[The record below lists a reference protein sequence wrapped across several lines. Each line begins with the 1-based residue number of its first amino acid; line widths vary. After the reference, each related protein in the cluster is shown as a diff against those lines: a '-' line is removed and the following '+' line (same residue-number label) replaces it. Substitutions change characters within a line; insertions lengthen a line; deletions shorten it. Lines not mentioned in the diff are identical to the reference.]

1 MHEIELK
8 YQVPA
13 ARRAAVD
20 AAVAGRTPAPRQ
32 RLQAVYF
39 DTAGRDLAQA
49 GLALRIRRE
58 GRRRVQTLKGAGDD
72 GMTRL
77 EHEVALPQAGDD
89 AMADPALHAGTPCG
103 DTLARVLGKADAPAL
118 LPVFRTDVRR
128 RARRVRTRQGVV
140 ELAFDDG
147 AIVAGE
153 RRVPVCELEFELVS
167 GSPLAV
173 IELARRWV
181 LRHSLWLDTRS
192 KAERGDLLARDLALA
207 PVRKADDVE
216 LDPGMTWVEGR
227 RAVLRSC
234 LAQVSTN
241 ASQVADGAY
250 DDEHVHQ
257 LRIGLRRLRTA
268 LRIFDRADTADL
280 ALQAAVLFRRLGA
293 ARDQAAVGGPL
304 ERELNEALATA
315 GLAFRAPPLPSTDA
329 PADPATLVRL
339 GPAQSLLLDL
349 LALMQSDTPA
359 PDAPALRDALVGRIG
374 RWHRRVDKL
383 AKRFDTLDD
392 VERHTL
398 RKRAKSLRY
407 GIEFAQA
414 LFAARDVR
422 RYLKRLRVLQ
432 DSLGVIVDTMVA
444 LDAYRTHGTDDPHVL
459 FALGWLAARRRELL
473 REAQPAVK
481 AFRKAEPFW

>member
-77 EHEVALPQAGDD
+77 EHEVALAQAGDD
-89 AMADPALHAGTPCG
+89 AVADPALHAGTPCG
-103 DTLARVLGKADAPAL
+103 DALAKVLGKADAPAL
-118 LPVFRTDVRR
+118 VPVFRTDVRR

-140 ELAFDDG
+140 ELAFDEG
-147 AIVAGE
+147 GIVAGE

-167 GSPLAV
+167 GSPLAIIDV
-173 IELARRWV
+173 ARRWV

-192 KAERGDLLARDLALA
+192 KAERGDLLARELAMA
-207 PVRKADDVE
+207 PARKSEDVE
-216 LDPGMTWVEGR
+216 LTDGTTWGGGR

-234 LAQVSTN
+234 LAQIAAN
-241 ASQVADGAY
+241 GSQVADGTY

-268 LRIFDRADTADL
+268 LRIFAGADTGEL
-280 ALQAAVLFRRLGA
+280 ALQAAVLFRRFGA

-304 ERELNEALATA
+304 ECELNEALTVA
-315 GLAFRAPPLPSTDA
+315 GLPFRAPPLPSTDP
-329 PADPATLVRL
+329 PADPTALMRL
-339 GPAQSLLLDL
+339 GPAQSVLLDL
-349 LALMQSDTPA
+349 LALVQSDTSP
-359 PDAPALRDALVGRIG
+359 PDAPALPEAIVACIT

-383 AKRFDTLDD
+383 AKRFDTLAD
-392 VERHTL
+392 VERHTM

-414 LFAARDVR
+414 LFKSRDVG
-422 RYLKRLRVLQ
+422 RYLKRLRALQ
-432 DSLGVIVDTMVA
+432 DCLGVIVDTMVA
-444 LDAYRTHGTDDPHVL
+444 LDAYRAHSADDPHVL

-473 REAQPAVK
+473 REAKPAVK